1 MKIYII
7 ALLLLLACS
16 NKESRTIVHT
26 SEKIDL
32 SINQDESSS
41 SKKIILNWGGFVHQY
56 ILQFFVRQNHTIQFV

>member
-32 SINQDESSS
+32 SINQDDSSS
-41 SKKIILNWGGFVHQY
+41 SKKIIMIDPSDFKVPKKF
-56 ILQFFVRQNHTIQFV
+56 ITVR